1 MRVDNNGED
10 LRGNGKVGLGMMGEA
25 EGIQESTTMVKKE
38 MVKYSINKSDS
49 VSPLTSFRAIYPPR
63 KGKGESP
70 ESFSQSYKDKEKI

>member
-1 MRVDNNGED
+1 
-10 LRGNGKVGLGMMGEA
+10 
-25 EGIQESTTMVKKE
+25 MVKAWKE